1 MKIFFSSFVSF
12 YRDLKQE
19 RLLISPYVFLL
30 EEEKIATRP
39 YFDRIGRFFFFCNQ
53 EKNPLL
59 YGNKRTLHCLSF
71 CYQPRSP
78 SFCSFIIIAASTQQF
93 FCNLLL
99 AALLQPPSSSPGMH
113 ASFHHLFY
121 NCRFF
126 FYFRMYVRHDSK
138 LQTYLKVYE
147 IGCIVCC
154 RQIPYDL
161 YVDHHQ
167 GLKLDAMFVVD
178 RFHLIIL
185 LTVVSI
191 AKPQLVCQ
199 LCL

>member
-1 MKIFFSSFVSF
+1 MYFFQKRKKQQPDLTLTEQEDFFSFVIRKKILCCMVIKEHYIAF
-12 YRDLKQE
+12 LFVTNHVALPFV
-19 RLLISPYVFLL
+19 LLLL
-30 EEEKIATRP
+30 LQPQLSSSSAT
-39 YFDRIGRFFFFCNQ
+39 
-53 EKNPLL
+53 
-59 YGNKRTLHCLSF
+59 S
-71 CYQPRSP
+71 S
-78 SFCSFIIIAASTQQF
+78 QQL

-99 AALLQPPSSSPGMH
+99 AVQVCMPPFIICFTIAG
-113 ASFHHLFY
+113 
-121 NCRFF
+121 FF